1 MVHKIR
7 AKGCGTRC
15 EWEWRSELLL
25 ACNKIMVSCVFL
37 LAKTPTKVI
46 VSGLSFDLPDYY
58 LDSDLI
64 QKVKQKK
71 SMIATQQSKNS
82 EVDSWVLPSLAKW
95 YQW

>member
-1 MVHKIR
+1 
-7 AKGCGTRC
+7 
-15 EWEWRSELLL
+15 
-25 ACNKIMVSCVFL
+25 MVSCVFL

-82 EVDSWVLPSLAKW
+82 EVDS
-95 YQW
+95 